1 MERRHAG
8 LLDPKDEAVYDVDVK
23 LSVIIPVFNEKANIA
38 AVIDAVK
45 AVDLPKEV
53 IVVDDGS
60 TDGTSEILE
69 HYKDDDTIRIHSS
82 VLNFGK
88 GTAIRVGLKYATGE
102 IIVIQDADLEYDPQQ
117 IPALILPIEK
127 GEADVVYGS
136 RFLGSIKGMK
146 FANWFA
152 NKILAIAANVL
163 YGAHITDEA
172 TCYKAFRAD
181 IIKSMPLKCAR
192 FEFCPEV
199 TARVRKK
206 GIKIKEIPIHYT
218 GRTVAEGK
226 KVSWKDGFEAI
237 WVLLKYRF
245 RD

>member
-1 MERRHAG
+1 
-8 LLDPKDEAVYDVDVK
+8 VK
-23 LSVIIPVFNEKANIA
+23 LSIIIPVYNEKANIA

-45 AVDLPKEV
+45 TVDLPKEI

-69 HYKDDDTIRIHSS
+69 SYKDDETIRIHSS

-88 GTAIRVGLKYATGE
+88 GTAIRVGLKYVTGD
-102 IIVIQDADLEYDPQQ
+102 IVVIQDADLEYDPQQ
-117 IPALILPIEK
+117 IPELIKPIVDGK
-127 GEADVVYGS
+127 ADVVYGS
-136 RFLGSIKGMK
+136 RFKGSIKGMK
-146 FANWFA
+146 FANWLA
-152 NKILAIAANVL
+152 NRILVIAANVL
-163 YGAHITDEA
+163 YRAGISDEA

-181 IIKSMPLKCAR
+181 IIKSLQLKCTR

-199 TARVRKK
+199 TAKVRKR
-206 GIKIKEIPIHYT
+206 GIPIHEIPIRYT

-226 KVSWKDGFEAI
+226 KVAWKDGFEAI
-237 WVLLKYRF
+237 WILIKYRF